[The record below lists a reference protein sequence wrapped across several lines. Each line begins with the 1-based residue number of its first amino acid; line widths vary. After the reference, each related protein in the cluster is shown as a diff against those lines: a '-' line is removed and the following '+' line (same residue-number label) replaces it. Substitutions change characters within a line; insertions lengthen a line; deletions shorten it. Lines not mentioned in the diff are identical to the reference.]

1 MEFAKPGDT
10 INSSRYLAIL
20 DRLRVAIKSKRPCR
34 LTNGVILLHDNARPH
49 VADVVETQLAKFKW
63 ETLQHPPYRSDLSP
77 CDFHIFGKMKKHLKG
92 TRFVS
97 NDAVKDSV
105 KDYLNQQ
112 PTEYYEMEITW
123 LVYFVDFRNHGE
135 SPRSD
140 EYTIDVLKGD
150 VEEFLLDHK
159 LPKVI
164 LVGHS
169 LGGKV
174 AMQLAVEKPDMVEK
188 LIIEDSTPRNFISGG
203 GKYMSLLMNMAYE
216 IEKIMPTGV
225 DRQTANQFFV
235 DVALQFKSELKLSEE
250 TIRNYDADLLP
261 IKWKGDTYA
270 ITINIAAVAKALMND
285 TLQQN
290 LPGTYE
296 GEVLLICGGKS
307 QFKVGSDPLI
317 LKYFPKVK
325 KIEFEDAGHFIHNSY
340 PQQFLQEVVFFINH
354 GPPCQAKY

>member
-1 MEFAKPGDT
+1 
-10 INSSRYLAIL
+10 
-20 DRLRVAIKSKRPCR
+20 
-34 LTNGVILLHDNARPH
+34 
-49 VADVVETQLAKFKW
+49 
-63 ETLQHPPYRSDLSP
+63 
-77 CDFHIFGKMKKHLKG
+77 
-92 TRFVS
+92 
-97 NDAVKDSV
+97 
-105 KDYLNQQ
+105 
-112 PTEYYEMEITW
+112 
-123 LVYFVDFRNHGE
+123 
-135 SPRSD
+135 
-140 EYTIDVLKGD
+140 
-150 VEEFLLDHK
+150 
-159 LPKVI
+159 
-164 LVGHS
+164 
-169 LGGKV
+169 
-174 AMQLAVEKPDMVEK
+174 PDMVEK

-340 PQQFLQEVVFFINH
+340 PQQFLQEVVTQNTLNSNTLQQMAPYITPTTATTQPTAQEIITPI
-354 GPPCQAKY
+354 PPQLPSNNNSFLTTFYPQLTQPYPSNREVSRSALPSNGSASSSPTEQSIIPDEQVRQGTRIHRSLETGLAPQ